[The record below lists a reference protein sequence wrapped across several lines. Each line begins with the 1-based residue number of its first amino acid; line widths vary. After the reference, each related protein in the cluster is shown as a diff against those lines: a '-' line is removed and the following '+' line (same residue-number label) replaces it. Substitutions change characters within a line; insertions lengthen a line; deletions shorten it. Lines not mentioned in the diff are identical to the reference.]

1 MSQVNTAKPI
11 KTKLLGHQHIV
22 GVEIRGHPLLQFGIQ
37 GHEQR
42 DLVVQRILSAKDKS
56 LDRTDS
62 LGFPGLDRRQSI
74 IKSGGIAIARDASID
89 VPLDSLTLADPTPL
103 VSSPAPLERVS
114 SPTSLASREREP
126 DWKSSLNTAV
136 SSIGDSSKTLFS
148 NRQQTSP
155 EPCPCTAETDSDEHH
170 PECDSNKITS
180 LLAPISHT
188 IDFVR
193 THELPIEAFANLPRP
208 INLPRGILRGMKSR
222 HFVCLTI
229 GSRGD
234 VQ

>member
-42 DLVVQRILSAKDKS
+42 DLVVRRILSAKEKS
-56 LDRTDS
+56 LERSDS
-62 LGFPGLDRRQSI
+62 LGFPGLQRQQSI
-74 IKSGGIAIARDASID
+74 IKSGGIAIARDASVD
-89 VPLDSLTLADPTPL
+89 VPLDSLTLADATPL
-103 VSSPAPLERVS
+103 VASPAPLELVS
-114 SPTSLASREREP
+114 SPTSPGSREKEP
-126 DWKSSLNTAV
+126 DWMSSINTTV

-148 NRQQTSP
+148 NRQKTSP
-155 EPCPCTAETDSDEHH
+155 EPCPCTAEKDGDEHD

-193 THELPIEAFANLPRP
+193 THEFPTEAFANLPRP
-208 INLPRGILRGMKSR
+208 INVPRGVLRGMKSR